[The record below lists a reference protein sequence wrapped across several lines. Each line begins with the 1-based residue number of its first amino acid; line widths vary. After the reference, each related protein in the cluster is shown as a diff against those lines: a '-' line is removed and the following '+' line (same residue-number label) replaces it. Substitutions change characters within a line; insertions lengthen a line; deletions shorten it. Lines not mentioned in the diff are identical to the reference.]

1 MFDFPQLKKKW
12 LKKVIGIWLI
22 NQVRSRRVPY
32 TLQITEETSFFFHL
46 PYLEHDFM
54 ITNLVRVV

>member
-32 TLQITEETSFFFHL
+32 TLQITEETFFFHL